1 MATGVGAYLI
11 VSLDGRTARHTGLS
25 SRTTY
30 TGSSSL
36 PGSCSWAGRRAS
48 RRPMLSAKKLPA
60 KRRASTKK
68 SQGRRRATKAP
79 TSPQPPG
86 KFCRRLE
93 KTRKIFQISLYLLAK
108 YNTRDPTS
116 LTHHEGYNIHTKSST
131 QTSSFPPCPLP
142 SSIAHPSSYKAK
154 TPAIAAA
161 APTPIY
167 CTSLSLFAAAVLLG
181 LAALALLGLA
191 LTPTAWSTTLCT
203 LAFVPS

>member
-1 MATGVGAYLI
+1 M
-11 VSLDGRTARHTGLS
+11 GLS

-36 PGSCSWAGRRAS
+36 LVSCSWAGRRAS
-48 RRPMLSAKKLPA
+48 RPPMLSAKKLPA
-60 KRRASTKK
+60 KRPASTKK
-68 SQGRRRATKAP
+68 SQGRRQASKAP

-93 KTRKIFQISLYLLAK
+93 KTRNIFQISLYLLAK
-108 YNTRDPTS
+108 YSTRDPTS

-131 QTSSFPPCPLP
+131 QTSPPP

-154 TPAIAAA
+154 TPATAAA

-167 CTSLSLFAAAVLLG
+167 CTSLSLFAAPVLLG

-203 LAFVPS
+203 FAFVPS